1 MIDEIRDARVEL
13 NELLGSFNIE
23 PITYWDSF
31 KGKPTTPEI
40 NKIKKRLFG
49 YDEKVREKIT
59 KTYWSVNENPTSIDR
74 GALTQEMLDALPII
88 RQQMQNELN
97 SLGLDALS
105 VDLFNKVLNE
115 KGAQLN
121 GKFIIG
127 ANAIQVALNANP
139 MVAGRKVDPAYSRN
153 FVMYHESMH
162 YILDNLMTQNEKQ
175 TLLKIAREV
184 GLKRYNIKKR
194 YEGQPNM
201 TAQGMQEEAIAD
213 MFAEYMTV
221 TRNGALFQP
230 KGLMGKVF
238 ARIATY
244 LKMLSNALGFNKFTE
259 SNKIF
264 EAFDNGVLKERKE
277 IIDYADLQRLGPLN
291 LAKAANISEARCY

>member
-1 MIDEIRDARVEL
+1 
-13 NELLGSFNIE
+13 
-23 PITYWDSF
+23 
-31 KGKPTTPEI
+31 
-40 NKIKKRLFG
+40 
-49 YDEKVREKIT
+49 
-59 KTYWSVNENPTSIDR
+59 
-74 GALTQEMLDALPII
+74 
-88 RQQMQNELN
+88 
-97 SLGLDALS
+97 
-105 VDLFNKVLNE
+105 
-115 KGAQLN
+115 
-121 GKFIIG
+121 
-127 ANAIQVALNANP
+127 

-175 TLLKIAREV
+175 ALLKVAREV

-201 TAQGMQEEAIAD
+201 TALGMQEEAIAD

-277 IIDYADLQRLGPLN
+277 IIDYADLQRLEPLN
-291 LAKAANISEARCY
+291 LAKAANISEQDAINFLNRKEGATGS